1 MSNGQTAADGFA
13 ALADLDSNQDGVI
26 NTNDA
31 QFANL
36 RVWRDLNQDG
46 VSQANELS
54 TLDQQNIASISLTK
68 TANNQLLP
76 DGNRILDLGTYTKT
90 DGTTGT
96 TGATGQQV
104 ADLDFIENP
113 FYTDFT
119 DSPPITPE
127 AALLP
132 NMEGSGLVRDLREA
146 ASIRGDLANVLN
158 TYASATTRVEQM
170 ALMDQLLLEWS
181 KSSDMSDIKE
191 KGS

>member
-1 MSNGQTAADGFA
+1 MKTATGWIKSDDGLLVLDRNNNGTIDNGRELFGDSTQLSSGGNVADGFA
-13 ALADLDSNQDGVI
+13 ALADLDSNADGQI
-26 NTNDA
+26 DANDT
-31 QFANL
+31 QFGSL
-36 RVWRDLNQDG
+36 KVWRDLNQDG
-46 VSQANELS
+46 ISQADELS
-54 TLDQQNIASISLTK
+54 TLEQQNIASISLTK

-132 NMEGSGLVRDLREA
+132 NMEGS
-146 ASIRGDLANVLN
+146 
-158 TYASATTRVEQM
+158 
-170 ALMDQLLLEWS
+170 AL
-181 KSSDMSDIKE
+181 
-191 KGS
+191 